1 MSDRDKDPE
10 EALSPNGLELGDD
23 EFEENPEEGFE
34 GEGEPEESDEDEG
47 RPPVGAPSGRRFGL
61 GRGGQRTEDSGH
73 RVTGSVRESHER
85 VHVDDRAS
93 GIYALLAAAV
103 LIGILA
109 IAFAGNYVPQGAEPT
124 APPLVVP
131 TFNGTLPPSAG
142 PSVSVAPSE
151 SPVAPSE
158 SPVATPTAASSA
170 TPSPV
175 ASPSAT

>member
-10 EALSPNGLELGDD
+10 EALSPNGLEPGDD

-47 RPPVGAPSGRRFGL
+47 RPPVGAPSGRRFGF
-61 GRGGQRTEDSGH
+61 GRGGQQTEDGGH

-93 GIYALLAAAV
+93 AIYALFAAAV
-103 LIGILA
+103 LLGVLALA
-109 IAFAGNYVPQGAEPT
+109 IAGNYVPQPTEPS

-142 PSVSVAPSE
+142 PSVSIAPS
-151 SPVAPSE
+151 A
-158 SPVATPTAASSA
+158 SPVATPTAAQDAS
-170 TPSPV
+170 PSPV
-175 ASPSAT
+175 ASPTPAPSAT

>member
-1 MSDRDKDPE
+1 MSDRDKDTE
-10 EALSPNGLELGDD
+10 EELSPNGLVPGED
-23 EFEENPEEGFE
+23 EFEESPEEGFE

-61 GRGGQRTEDSGH
+61 GRGGQTEDTSH

-85 VHVDDRAS
+85 VHIDDRAS
-93 GIYALLAAAV
+93 AIYALLAAVV
-103 LIGILA
+103 LIGVLA
-109 IAFAGNYVPQGAEPT
+109 IALAGNYVPQPAVPT

-142 PSVSVAPSE
+142 PSVSVAPS
-151 SPVAPSE
+151 A
-158 SPVATPTAASSA
+158 SPVATPTPAP

-175 ASPSAT
+175 ASPSAS